1 MNEVLDI
8 ILKWLIPF
16 LCTSIATACIGY
28 VRGVHQKNK
37 EEAEKADKEF
47 QLMKDGLQALLRAG
61 ILRSHEKYMC
71 KGYCAIYAREA
82 LDRTYQAY
90 HGLGGNDVATDL
102 YNQIKALPSS
112 PNLEDN
118 NSPKA

>member
-1 MNEVLDI
+1 MEVLDI

-28 VRGVHQKNK
+28 VRGVRNKQK
-37 EEAEKADKEF
+37 EEAKEEAKQF
-47 QLMKDGLQALLRAG
+47 TLMKDGLQALLRAE
-61 ILRSHEKYMC
+61 ILRSHEKYTC

-102 YNQIKALPSS
+102 YRQIKDLPST
-112 PNLEDN
+112 PPEGHET
-118 NSPKA
+118 NSVKE